1 MAPKHTAEELVGL
14 MNGDT
19 WLRGW
24 DVLVAYDEDLIN
36 TMLEASVKQAPKILD
51 DLKPFQ
57 VSWTYNHRTFVTEY
71 HVSLGIPTLKFV
83 DVSGTIDVTFAMS
96 GYYIDV
102 TDPSNPGSHNPFPEN
117 QRMVAT
123 TYLYNVSGN
132 MDESQL
138 LPAGVRIDFD
148 QNVPAS
154 KHIAVAFE
162 KPSVKVIGPD
172 GNTDPS
178 WDTALSFLTGHIA
191 NSGFVYRVLGIQN
204 KAQDLHLQKTLDDSF
219 TTTLEPSSMV
229 FSTVTGDP
237 ATNTPGS
244 LLIWIN
250 MLHSTSSG
258 GQLPSAGQ
266 PLLFQPGPDNA
277 SRLST
282 TPVTM
287 PLANE
292 RPQPSLLNSGYTEP
306 KANER
311 GNYSEFDY
319 RDALTAIVLTR
330 STGGMQIT
338 ARFPSTP
345 YHIDKVD
352 TSDSGFGWNSS
363 HQCDGMD
370 FNANQDPV
378 SINFVDHG
386 ATVSYSHTQ
395 RLSYGSSFTST
406 GPHGST
412 RGASGSA
419 DFTLSLQANGTWSNP
434 NRDSSNRLLLSV
446 PLPATLTMNTSNVS
460 GAAFGMAY
468 PSPPS
473 SLTNLQI
480 KTPTAS
486 MDSVSLDY
494 FLTTNLLFPDQHVFD
509 ANEAPGSIWHPRDT
523 LLTGK
528 VTQQTP
534 TTRATRLKTLVE
546 DLKRTKSR
554 SETHKLESK
563 DTEGVQTT
571 PPTFQDLKNDILSLK
586 PSTFLGSAIAAL
598 AAESDPDAAFETV
611 LVKHNYDS
619 LSGDEFGEATGIYS
633 RDPARTGNKSLSL
646 GSQQFDIRYFGAFYD
661 ITAPESMRNTSM
673 VVDPHSGNIKMNETE
688 AVTSSSVGQ
697 DGKAHVTW
705 TLLGNSYDVVFI
717 STAVKDTASFTLSF
731 EGTVRTPGGV
741 EPFKGK
747 QSDAPRSS
755 SPEPDVN
762 IVTYVGFGLSTV
774 LGLFAIFQSWWYRR
788 QDKKEGKDK
797 TEAGKERMRQ
807 TDASRAEIKAKVN
820 EILEILKSQVR
831 EVVRRPLSSAESD
844 RLRGSMA
851 AGFDQAAA
859 EASQSVSDVQWHD
872 SSLSSQGAVH
882 DATVRNGQQSANDA
896 IESANHS
903 VRLPAAFD
911 AIGPFVRSGLVS
923 NGEAHNIGISAISEQ
938 SAEMQTRLNASDYP
952 TAQATASIA
961 SIQTSKLDSLAK
973 AAAKNID
980 ILQQSKTRNQQA
992 IVQNEALAKRYAEEA
1007 AKATDEAEKTRLE
1020 RLANDSRDAVK
1031 ELEERQRHADKQ
1043 IQDEIDHKQA
1053 DERSRSEA
1061 EDERRRSSDNAEEEY
1076 KHVQDP

>member
-1 MAPKHTAEELVGL
+1 MAPRHTAEELVGL

-36 TMLEASVKQAPKILD
+36 TMLAASVKQAPKILD

-102 TDPSNPGSHNPFPEN
+102 TDPSNPGSQNPFPAN

-148 QNVPAS
+148 QSMPSS

-178 WDTALSFLTGHIA
+178 WDTALSFLTGYIA

-204 KAQDLHLQKTLDDSF
+204 KAQDLHLQQALDDSF

-250 MLHSTSSG
+250 MLYSASSG

-282 TPVTM
+282 TPVTT

-311 GNYSEFDY
+311 GNYN
-319 RDALTAIVLTR
+319 
-330 STGGMQIT
+330 GMQIT

-345 YHIDKVD
+345 YHIDKEDNSD
-352 TSDSGFGWNSS
+352 TGMGWKSSD
-363 HQCDGMD
+363 HCDGMD

-378 SINFVDHG
+378 NINFVDHG

-395 RLSYGSSFTST
+395 RLSYSSSFTSS

-412 RGASGSA
+412 RGTSGSA
-419 DFTLSLQANGTWSNP
+419 DFTLSLEANGTWSNP

-446 PLPATLTMNTSNVS
+446 SLPATLTMNTSNIK
-460 GAAFGMAY
+460 GGNFGMAF
-468 PSPPS
+468 PQPPS

-528 VTQQTP
+528 VTQQTS
-534 TTRATRLKTLVE
+534 TTRATRLKTLVD
-546 DLKRTKSR
+546 DLKRTKTPR
-554 SETHKLESK
+554 ETHQLESK
-563 DTEGVQTT
+563 DPKGVQTT

-586 PSTFLGSAIAAL
+586 PSTFLGGAIAAL

-619 LSGDEFGEATGIYS
+619 LSGDEFGEVTGIYS
-633 RDPARTGNKSLSL
+633 RDSARTANKSLSL
-646 GSQQFDIRYFGAFYD
+646 GSQPFDIRYFGAFYD
-661 ITAPESMRNTSM
+661 ITAPESMSKASM
-673 VVDPHSGNIKMNETE
+673 VVDPHSGNIIMNETE
-688 AVTSSSVGQ
+688 AVTSSSVGE
-697 DGKAHVTW
+697 DGKTHVTW

-731 EGTVRTPGGV
+731 EGTVRMPGGE

-774 LGLFAIFQSWWYRR
+774 LGLFAILQSWWYRR
-788 QDKKEGKDK
+788 KDKKEGKDK

-831 EVVRRPLSSAESD
+831 EVVRHPLSPAESD

-859 EASQSVSDVQWHD
+859 EASRSVSDVQWHD

-911 AIGPFVRSGLVS
+911 AIGPFVKSGLVS
-923 NGEAHNIGISAISEQ
+923 NGEARNIGISAISEQ

-952 TAQATASIA
+952 AAQATASIA

-1007 AKATDEAEKTRLE
+1007 AKASDEAEKTRLE
-1020 RLANDSRDAVK
+1020 KLANDSRDAVK

-1043 IQDEIDHKQA
+1043 IQDEIDRKQA

-1061 EDERRRSSDNAEEEY
+1061 EDERTRSSDNAEEEY